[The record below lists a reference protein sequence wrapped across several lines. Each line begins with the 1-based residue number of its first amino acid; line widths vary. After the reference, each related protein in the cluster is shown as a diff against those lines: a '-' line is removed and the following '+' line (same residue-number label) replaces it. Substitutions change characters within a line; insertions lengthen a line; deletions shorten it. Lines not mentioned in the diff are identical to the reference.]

1 MELSAYRVVF
11 FGTPEF
17 AVPVLEALAAHTQVV
32 CVVSQPDRPS
42 GRGCKMC
49 KPAVKDAAEQL
60 GIEVLQPDTAKGK
73 KFAARIA
80 AYKPDFLVTAA
91 YGRILGRSVLQV
103 PKKRAL
109 NVHASLLPKYRGAA
123 PAAWAVLNGDA
134 QTGVSIMEMV
144 HELDAGPVYYQQ
156 AFDIG
161 EDETA
166 GELLCRLAQTGAAAV
181 VETLRQ
187 FDSITPVPQ
196 DHDRASYAR
205 MLTKQDGLLD
215 WSRNAGALHDHVRG
229 MAPWPSAFTLFGDVS
244 VKVHASRLLSAE
256 GTPGGTPGQVL
267 AVDKQGIDVACGT
280 GVLRLLELQAPGK
293 KRMSVQAYI
302 LGNPIAVGTVL
313 GERGSE

>member
-1 MELSAYRVVF
+1 MVLSAFRVVF

-17 AVPVLEALAAHTQVV
+17 SVPILKALAVHAQVV
-32 CVVSQPDRPS
+32 CAVSQPDRPS

-49 KPAVKDAAEQL
+49 KPAVKAAAEQL
-60 GIEVLQPDTAKGK
+60 GIEVIQPDIAKGK

-80 AYKPDFLVTAA
+80 AYEPDFLVTAA
-91 YGRILGRSVLQV
+91 YGRILGRSVLDV

-123 PAAWAVLNGDA
+123 PAAWAVLNGDV

-144 HELDAGPVYYQQ
+144 PELDAGPVYYQE

-161 EDETA
+161 ENETA
-166 GELLCRLAQTGAAAV
+166 GELLCRLAETGAAAL
-181 VETLRQ
+181 VETLRR

-196 DHDRASYAR
+196 DHDRATYAR

-215 WSRNAGALHDHVRG
+215 WSRSARALHNHVCG
-229 MAPWPSAFTLFGDVS
+229 MAPWPSAFTLFGEIS
-244 VKVHASRLLSAE
+244 VKVHASRLLTDD
-256 GTPGGTPGQVL
+256 GTLGTPGQVIS
-267 AVDKQGIDVACGT
+267 VDKQGIDIACGT

-293 KRMSVQAYI
+293 KRMPVQAYI
-302 LGNPIAVGTVL
+302 QGNPIAVGTVW
-313 GERGSE
+313 GGTAKR